1 MIREVLYSVRVLRRS
16 PGVTLLSLV
25 TMAAGIGVSTILFTM
40 VNSIVLRPLPYPEPE
55 RLVRIFDVNSRA
67 GINRTGVTTGN
78 LYDWQRIEAFD
89 GVAGYYAM
97 GRTVSFDT
105 DSEVLITAQVTRDF
119 FKVLRVAPEV
129 GRPFTEDETQRAS
142 FNSAAA
148 PTGADPVVILSHPL

>member
-1 MIREVLYSVRVLRRS
+1 MMRELLYAMRLLRRS
-16 PGVTLLSLV
+16 PGVTVLSV
-25 TMAAGIGVSTILFTM
+25 ITMGAGIGVSTILFAM

-67 GINRTGVTTGN
+67 GISRTGVTTGN
-78 LYDWQRIEAFD
+78 LYDWQRVEAFD

-97 GRTVSFDT
+97 GRTVSVDS

-119 FKVLRVAPEV
+119 FRILQVTPEI
-129 GRPFTEDETQRAS
+129 GRPFTEDETQRAT

-148 PTGADPVVILSHPL
+148 PTGADPVV